1 MEGKG
6 TAVRE
11 GGLLAPGDAGA
22 DGDGADRRAGV
33 TPAGPGDHPATLG
46 GRPGNR
52 SPVPAADGYVM
63 DYGFPGQP
71 SAVATSDA
79 SSVST
84 LAEMTTGSSSG
95 AESTSTTSVELD
107 VAEGL

>member
-1 MEGKG
+1 
-6 TAVRE
+6 
-11 GGLLAPGDAGA
+11 
-22 DGDGADRRAGV
+22 
-33 TPAGPGDHPATLG
+33 
-46 GRPGNR
+46 
-52 SPVPAADGYVM
+52 M

-71 SAVATSDA
+71 SAVATSDT

>member
-1 MEGKG
+1 
-6 TAVRE
+6 
-11 GGLLAPGDAGA
+11 
-22 DGDGADRRAGV
+22 
-33 TPAGPGDHPATLG
+33 
-46 GRPGNR
+46 
-52 SPVPAADGYVM
+52 M